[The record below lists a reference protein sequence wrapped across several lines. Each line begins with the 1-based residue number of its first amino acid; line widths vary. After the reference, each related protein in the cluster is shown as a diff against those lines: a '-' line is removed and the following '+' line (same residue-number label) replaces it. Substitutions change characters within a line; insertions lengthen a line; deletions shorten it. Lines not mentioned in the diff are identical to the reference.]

1 MQIHQ
6 HHVRAQVIRVLAA
19 AFTVTLA
26 SGGSTMAG
34 IVHFINPDPGQEGHF
49 NWNLQDPDGPITFE
63 QWLDITKPSTDQF
76 ELRNGNSVG
85 QLFDDNGGD
94 WVNSTSNGAE
104 VARVLDRFD
113 TRAFDLNEVIDETA
127 LYNHLAFHVYSDG
140 FGIQSDFPQ
149 GELRYIGVRT
159 EAGNYGWIA
168 VIRDIRSLRALAWA
182 YETEPGVPINAGQ
195 VPAVGGVAL
204 FGLAGLAARRRRR
217 EGSTSDAR

>member
-1 MQIHQ
+1 
-6 HHVRAQVIRVLAA
+6 
-19 AFTVTLA
+19 
-26 SGGSTMAG
+26 MAG

-63 QWLDITKPSTDQF
+63 QWLDITRPSTDQF

-85 QLFDDNGGD
+85 QFFDENGGD
-94 WVNSTSNGAE
+94 WRNYTSDGAE
-104 VARVLDRFD
+104 VARIPGFFT
-113 TRAFDLNEVIDETA
+113 TRAFLSDESIDDDA
-127 LYNHLAFHVYSDG
+127 MFNHVAFHVASTG
-140 FGIQSDFPQ
+140 EGIESDFPQ
-149 GELRYIGVRT
+149 GELRYIGVLT
-159 EAGNYGWIA
+159 TSGNYGWIA

-217 EGSTSDAR
+217 EGVSP